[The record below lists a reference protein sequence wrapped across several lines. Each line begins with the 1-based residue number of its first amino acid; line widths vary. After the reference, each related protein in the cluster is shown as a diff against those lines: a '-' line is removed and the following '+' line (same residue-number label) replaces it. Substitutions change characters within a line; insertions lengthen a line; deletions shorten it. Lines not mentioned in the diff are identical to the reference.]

1 MLCFILLN
9 ADCVE
14 ILYSDNFKNGTERF
28 TVLLSFLLS
37 SMLVPGLLLSTMIL
51 IPKSK
56 RGQKC
61 SFDNYRAIALSSL
74 IRKILDTIILKEQR
88 ESLMTD
94 SLQFG
99 FKEMSST
106 ITCTSLLIETIEYYT
121 SNNSNCYLLLLD
133 ASKAFDRLE
142 YMRLFTILRQHN
154 MCPLVIRLI
163 MNMYINQNMQVRWNS
178 SIII

>member
-1 MLCFILLN
+1 
-9 ADCVE
+9 
-14 ILYSDNFKNGTERF
+14 
-28 TVLLSFLLS
+28 
-37 SMLVPGLLLSTMIL
+37 MIP

-61 SFDNYRAIALSSL
+61 SSDNYSAIARSSL
-74 IRKILDTIILKEQR
+74 IGKILDTIILKEQC

-99 FKEMSST
+99 FKEMSSI

-121 SNNSNCYLLLLD
+121 SNSSNCYLLLLD

-142 YMRLFTILRQHN
+142 YICDCLLF
-154 MCPLVIRLI
+154 
-163 MNMYINQNMQVRWNS
+163 
-178 SIII
+178 